1 MRECRLKSVFFF
13 YWKDCLGVYVSD
25 IKRNQILLLSSTH
38 LNIILRFDFKPRLCG
53 SLVGMCFPALTA
65 IYTLFCFLF
74 LSGSELVWKIM
85 KMSSM
90 QDIWIKKMLLYD
102 IYKNEILK
110 WNEGAG
116 LLQYCV
122 RRSISSVTKKNI
134 VLHVY
139 CVGEYQYKYKIVR
152 GLYQ

>member
-1 MRECRLKSVFFF
+1 MRECRLKSVFFLL
-13 YWKDCLGVYVSD
+13 KRLSRCLCIWHKKKSNPVTEQYTS
-25 IKRNQILLLSSTH
+25 K
-38 LNIILRFDFKPRLCG
+38 FDFKLQLCG
-53 SLVGMCFPALTA
+53 SLVGMCFPASTA
-65 IYTLFCFLF
+65 IYTLFSCFLF